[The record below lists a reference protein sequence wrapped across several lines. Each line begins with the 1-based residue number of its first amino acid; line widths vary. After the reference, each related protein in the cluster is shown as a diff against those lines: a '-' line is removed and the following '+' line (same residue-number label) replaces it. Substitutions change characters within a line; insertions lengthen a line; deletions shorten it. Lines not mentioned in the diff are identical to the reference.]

1 MSNENL
7 AAALKN
13 KNDEFYTLY
22 EDVEKECSQYDF
34 SGKVVW
40 LPTDDEESSFWQYF
54 SSNYD
59 KLGLKGLFATHI
71 QPDNSY
77 MLVGGD
83 VPQRVVPLDFNGDF
97 FSENCDF
104 LWKQIDIVITNP
116 LFSLYREFVKTILAH
131 EKQFLLIGNENST
144 ASRDLFP
151 LFKGEQIHYGYNN
164 VKQFV
169 RADGERQTF
178 SNISWFT
185 NLPTKKSN
193 CFVPTNT
200 APETDFQH
208 YENYDAINIDRV
220 KDIPTHCSQI
230 MGVPI
235 TYLKKHNPERYEIL
249 GLASGISRREKLYG
263 EVPYTLNTEDHG
275 GNPMIDGKRKY
286 SRIFIREKEVK

>member
-1 MSNENL
+1 
-7 AAALKN
+7 
-13 KNDEFYTLY
+13 
-22 EDVEKECSQYDF
+22 
-34 SGKVVW
+34 
-40 LPTDDEESSFWQYF
+40 
-54 SSNYD
+54 
-59 KLGLKGLFATHI
+59 
-71 QPDNSY
+71 

-116 LFSLYREFVKTILAH
+116 PFSLYREFVKTIFAH

-178 SNISWFT
+178 GNISWFT

-200 APETDFQH
+200 APETAFQH

-220 KDIPTHCSQI
+220 KDIPAHCSQI